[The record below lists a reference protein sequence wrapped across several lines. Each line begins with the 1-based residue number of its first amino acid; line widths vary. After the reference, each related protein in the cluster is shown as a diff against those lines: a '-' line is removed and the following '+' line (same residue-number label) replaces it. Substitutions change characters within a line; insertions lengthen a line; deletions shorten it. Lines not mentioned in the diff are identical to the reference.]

1 MSIASEITRLQGVK
15 ADILQAIA
23 DKGVTVPVG
32 SALDDCPA
40 LIASIPTGPGEIP
53 SDYTQV
59 RYLEVI
65 GYDGTITTDPCFRN
79 LNQTMKFSDKVQID
93 IDFKLSEDFT
103 TGNHVFT
110 FLYIGTITQYF
121 FSNISGVSSSEL
133 GQGVRFDYNSNGFVK
148 KWTTI
153 AREFDASIS
162 MRLNGTNGEGFVNGE
177 KVTAYGGNDGSASI
191 LLLDYQGNSYYYKG
205 TKLYSFKI
213 FDGDTDILKADYVP
227 VIRNSDSRPGLY
239 NRVNGNF
246 YKTGQYSYT
255 PTGVSAGPIVT

>member
-15 ADILQAIA
+15 SDILQAIS
-23 DKGVTVPVG
+23 DKGVTVPAG

-65 GYDGTITTDPCFRN
+65 GEGTDPCFWN

-103 TGNHVFT
+103 TGNHAFT
-110 FLYIGTITQYF
+110 FLYISSFTEYF

-133 GQGVRFDYNSNGFVK
+133 GQGVKFDYNSNSFVK

-162 MRLNGTNGEGFVNGE
+162 MRLNGTTGEGFVNGE
-177 KVTAYGGNDGSASI
+177 KVTAYGGNDGSVGI
-191 LLLDYQGNSYYYKG
+191 MLLDYQGGAYYYKG
-205 TKLYSFKI
+205 TKLYGCRI
-213 FDGDTDILKADYVP
+213 YDGDTDILKADYVP

-255 PTGVSAGPIVT
+255 PTGVSAGPIIT